1 MLNNQVLLAANSTSS
16 FSFNII
22 YDLLVMLRY
31 PFMRNAFIA
40 GSAVAILA
48 GAVGYFIVSRRSS
61 FAAHALSHV
70 GFAGAAGAVVVGLT
84 PLEGLLGF
92 TTVGAIVMGAL
103 GKRGELRDSQI
114 GIVLSFMLGLG
125 VLFISLYQGYASEA
139 YSILFGQIL
148 GISNASV
155 IFTVGSA
162 VVLLVVMRLALNLL
176 LFASFDEEVANSQ
189 GVPTRL
195 ISYAFLVVVAVTVAV
210 AVQIIGVL
218 LIFSLLV
225 TPAAAAI
232 RMSGRPRIAILA
244 STTIALLITWIGLF
258 VGFYQPYPVS
268 FFITAFGFA
277 FYLLTRLKP
286 FADRFVVQS

>member
-1 MLNNQVLLAANSTSS
+1 MISNPLLLSVNSGTS
-16 FSFNII
+16 FSINII
-22 YDLLVMLRY
+22 YDLVVMLRY

-48 GAVGYFIVSRRSS
+48 GVVGYFIVSRRSS

-92 TTVGAIVMGAL
+92 TTVGAVVMGAL

-155 IFTVGSA
+155 IFTVVSA
-162 VVLLVVMRLALNLL
+162 VVLLIVMRIALNVL

-195 ISYAFLVVVAVTVAV
+195 ISYAFLIVVAITVAV

-232 RMSGRPRIAILA
+232 RVSGRPRVAIVA
-244 STTIALLITWIGLF
+244 SVVIALLITWVGLF
-258 VGFYQPYPVS
+258 IGFYQPYPVS
-268 FFITAFGFA
+268 FFITALG
-277 FYLLTRLKP
+277 
-286 FADRFVVQS
+286 FVVYLATRVKPLTAQLSRAI

>member
-1 MLNNQVLLAANSTSS
+1 MISSQGLIAANSTTS
-16 FSFNII
+16 FSFNIV
-22 YDLLVMLRY
+22 YDLLVMVRY

-40 GSAVAILA
+40 GSAVAVLA
-48 GAVGYFIVSRRSS
+48 GVVGYYIVSRRSS

-155 IFTVGSA
+155 VFTVISA
-162 VVLLVVMRLALNLL
+162 LILLLVMRIALNVL

-210 AVQIIGVL
+210 
-218 LIFSLLV
+218 
-225 TPAAAAI
+225 
-232 RMSGRPRIAILA
+232 
-244 STTIALLITWIGLF
+244 
-258 VGFYQPYPVS
+258 
-268 FFITAFGFA
+268 
-277 FYLLTRLKP
+277 
-286 FADRFVVQS
+286 

>member
-1 MLNNQVLLAANSTSS
+1 MISSQGLIAANSTTS
-16 FSFNII
+16 FSFNIV
-22 YDLLVMLRY
+22 YDLLVMVRY

-40 GSAVAILA
+40 GSAVAVLA
-48 GAVGYFIVSRRSS
+48 GVVGYYIVSRRSS

-155 IFTVGSA
+155 VFTVISA
-162 VVLLVVMRLALNLL
+162 LILLLVMRIALNVL

-232 RMSGRPRIAILA
+232 RISGRPRIAILA
-244 STTIALLITWIGLF
+244 SVAISTLITWVGLF
-258 VGFYQPYPVS
+258 VSFYQPYPVS
-268 FFITAFGFA
+268 FFITAFGFLA
-277 FYLLTRLKP
+277 YLLTRLKP
-286 FADRFVVQS
+286 LATQFALKS

>member
-1 MLNNQVLLAANSTSS
+1 MTNFHMLSAANSATS

-48 GAVGYFIVSRRSS
+48 GVVGYFIVSRRSS

-155 IFTVGSA
+155 IFTVGSSI
-162 VVLLVVMRLALNLL
+162 VLLLVMRLALNVL

-195 ISYAFLVVVAVTVAV
+195 ISYAFLVVVAITVAV

-232 RMSGRPRIAILA
+232 RMSGRPRMAIMV
-244 STTIALLITWIGLF
+244 SIVIALLITWIGLF

-268 FFITAFGFA
+268 FFITAFGFLV
-277 FYLLTRLKP
+277 YLLTRFKP
-286 FADRFVVQS
+286 VASHFAVLN